1 MAHNIPTL
9 KQSTKRTIIMK
20 SEFSANSILNVQRQ
34 ISEIKD
40 NIRNH
45 YGIVPASWY
54 DQLDALEIQ
63 ILKATQNDQ

>member
-1 MAHNIPTL
+1 
-9 KQSTKRTIIMK
+9 MK
-20 SEFSANSILNVQRQ
+20 SEFLANSILDAQRQ

-45 YGIVPASWY
+45 VGIVPASWY

-63 ILKATQNDQ
+63 ILKAAQND

>member
-1 MAHNIPTL
+1 
-9 KQSTKRTIIMK
+9 MK

-45 YGIVPASWY
+45 VGIVPASWY
-54 DQLDALEIQ
+54 DQLHALEIQ
-63 ILKATQNDQ
+63 ILKAV